1 MAKGDTFVMQNDEQ
15 GAKVNFP
22 PPLVYVAFT
31 VLGIIFRY
39 ALFPI
44 ALSAHLSIYRWAGVA
59 VLSMGLFLAIS
70 ARILFSR
77 TGQSPIP
84 WKPSPELLLQGP
96 YQFTRNP
103 MYVGVALIQFGLGLA
118 LNNLWI
124 SILAPVSLLVVHF
137 LAVLPEEKYLS
148 EKFGDSYRA
157 YTSKVRRYL

>member
-1 MAKGDTFVMQNDEQ
+1 MTQNDER

-22 PPLVYVAFT
+22 PPLVYVGFI

-44 ALSAHLSIYRWAGVA
+44 AASGHLPIYRWVIGIA

-70 ARILFSR
+70 ARILFARS
-77 TGQSPIP
+77 GQSPIP

-96 YQFTRNP
+96 YRFTRNP
-103 MYVGVALIQFGLGLA
+103 MYAGLTLIQFGLGLA

-157 YTSKVRRYL
+157 YLTKVRRYL